1 VTKCVDVMTVTQ
13 TWNVHNI
20 RQSVYVTERLE
31 RSIDTVHLA
40 ADVAVCSTR
49 NDIGQISTPFLPRYM
64 KCRLGLAMRILVVR
78 LSVCQQA
85 HCDKME

>member
-1 VTKCVDVMTVTQ
+1 
-13 TWNVHNI
+13 
-20 RQSVYVTERLE
+20 VYVTERLE